1 MQKATNDS
9 LHFRARTGNFSTH
22 GSRRG
27 VNLLG
32 WDDGKQEGMT
42 PEQERA
48 ALIAHNRR
56 LQDML
61 KHGELTAADRKS
73 IGRDL
78 AASSLRLSELRSQT
92 RKGREVLL
100 ERYILDVLKESIPH
114 ATWKLAVDE
123 AYRRIERFNDR
134 TGGGRSW

>member
-1 MQKATNDS
+1 MQKATNKS
-9 LHFRARTGNFSTH
+9 LHFRSRNGNFSTH

-32 WDDGKQEGMT
+32 WDDGTEEDMT
-42 PEQERA
+42 PDQERA

-61 KHGELTAADRKS
+61 KHSELTAVDRKT

-78 AASSLRLSELRSQT
+78 AASSLRLAELRPQT
-92 RKGREVLL
+92 NKGREVLM
-100 ERYILDVLKESIPH
+100 ERYILDVLRERLPH
-114 ATWKLAVDE
+114 STWKSAVDE
-123 AYRRIERFNDR
+123 AYKRMARFNAR
-134 TGGGRSW
+134 TGNGRT